1 MTKKKENLIKIL
13 EQLEPLRNLA
23 KWLKILVQEWTF
35 WDQELDILINAIA
48 WAIHTAKTE
57 KDKKKLEKWMS
68 LLEKIKER
76 EKSEENEDIDLDL
89 SLF

>member
-23 KWLKILVQEWTF
+23 KWLKILVSEWTF